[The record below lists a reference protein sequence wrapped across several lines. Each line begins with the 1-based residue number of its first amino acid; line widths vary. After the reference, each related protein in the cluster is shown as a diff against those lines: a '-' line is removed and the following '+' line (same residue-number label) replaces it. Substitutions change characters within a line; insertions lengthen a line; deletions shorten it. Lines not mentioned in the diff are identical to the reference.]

1 MLPFCWWWCTIEP
14 GYLIVT
20 KANEDNVGL
29 VYPHL
34 SFNCHMQEFP
44 VSYSFLILPS
54 SWACPWYGTG
64 VSPRRNTWPRGV
76 RCPTSWSPVLRQQS
90 RNIRQTRYKKDLA
103 KHIVWRHICVSN
115 APGHIPDHP
124 PWKRALSSAPRF
136 RSFPSS
142 CFFLLFPCSSASWSI
157 KTRFRSLVKLSN
169 CLFETQI
176 LLVASPKSE
185 HKMQDGTSL
194 NLWIMGVRYLA

>member
-34 SFNCHMQEFP
+34 SLNCHMQEFP
-44 VSYSFLILPS
+44 VSYSFLVLPS

-64 VSPRRNTWPRGV
+64 VSPRRNTLPRGV

-103 KHIVWRHICVSN
+103 KHFVWQHIYVFHMHLGIFLTILLENELSLQ
-115 APGHIPDHP
+115 PFIFVLSP
-124 PWKRALSSAPRF
+124 PPVFSS
-136 RSFPSS
+136 
-142 CFFLLFPCSSASWSI
+142 L
-157 KTRFRSLVKLSN
+157 SLVLRHLDRSKLG
-169 CLFETQI
+169 FV
-176 LLVASPKSE
+176 LL
-185 HKMQDGTSL
+185 
-194 NLWIMGVRYLA
+194 